1 MYARSP
7 VDTKLCCWTRICLLF
22 ARVLAGFIRS
32 GITVHRGHGSA
43 TERLTLSGGWS
54 GEAATPSYMG
64 DGKQEVSVV
73 DVRHA
78 WQFDPAVREALPT
91 EWMKTSC
98 ACTFFWF
105 PFWWWCLI
113 VGAGAAWLLGRR
125 RPLACSRQ
133 ARGER
138 GGYRRRLGDRDDQE
152 AEGRGGGGGRRARGA
167 GRGGD
172 RQVMGGRAAF
182 GCAAQGYY
190 E

>member
-1 MYARSP
+1 M
-7 VDTKLCCWTRICLLF
+7 
-22 ARVLAGFIRS
+22 
-32 GITVHRGHGSA
+32 HRGHGNA
-43 TERLTLSGGWS
+43 TERLTLAGGWS

-113 VGAGAAWLLGRR
+113 VAAGAAWLLGCR

-133 ARGER
+133 A
-138 GGYRRRLGDRDDQE
+138 
-152 AEGRGGGGGRRARGA
+152 ASSP
-167 GRGGD
+167 
-172 RQVMGGRAAF
+172 
-182 GCAAQGYY
+182 
-190 E
+190 

>member
-1 MYARSP
+1 MCALSP
-7 VDTKLCCWTRICLLF
+7 VDEHILLPD
-22 ARVLAGFIRS
+22 ASLLAACALSGFIRS

-98 ACTFFWF
+98 ACTYSSEPAF
-105 PFWWWCLI
+105 
-113 VGAGAAWLLGRR
+113 
-125 RPLACSRQ
+125 
-133 ARGER
+133 
-138 GGYRRRLGDRDDQE
+138 
-152 AEGRGGGGGRRARGA
+152 GGG
-167 GRGGD
+167 
-172 RQVMGGRAAF
+172 V
-182 GCAAQGYY
+182 
-190 E
+190 

>member
-1 MYARSP
+1 MCALSP
-7 VDTKLCCWTRICLLF
+7 VDEPVLPDASLL
-22 ARVLAGFIRS
+22 AACALAGFIRS

-98 ACTFFWF
+98 ACTFFCIRF
-105 PFWWWCLI
+105 
-113 VGAGAAWLLGRR
+113 
-125 RPLACSRQ
+125 
-133 ARGER
+133 
-138 GGYRRRLGDRDDQE
+138 GG
-152 AEGRGGGGGRRARGA
+152 
-167 GRGGD
+167 
-172 RQVMGGRAAF
+172 VV
-182 GCAAQGYY
+182 
-190 E
+190 

>member
-1 MYARSP
+1 MCALSP
-7 VDTKLCCWTRICLLF
+7 WTNLFAGCVCLLF
-22 ARVLAGFIRS
+22 ALAGFIRS

-98 ACTFFWF
+98 ACTFFCIRF
-105 PFWWWCLI
+105 
-113 VGAGAAWLLGRR
+113 
-125 RPLACSRQ
+125 
-133 ARGER
+133 
-138 GGYRRRLGDRDDQE
+138 GG
-152 AEGRGGGGGRRARGA
+152 
-167 GRGGD
+167 
-172 RQVMGGRAAF
+172 VV
-182 GCAAQGYY
+182 
-190 E
+190 